1 MSQGIKA
8 YRREKG
14 PGKRKGGIGSELALV
29 VAQIRPETTASVREE
44 IFCGIEQ
51 MCWLENRQITRSAKV
66 MAEAER
72 AERAAKTARLKSL
85 RMATQSDL
93 RFSFPEELDCSL
105 LIAALTQGDS
115 SADRDR
121 RISGVSKTGS
131 RCQIF

>member
-1 MSQGIKA
+1 MKA

-14 PGKRKGGIGSELALV
+14 SAKRKGGIGSELALV
-29 VAQIRPETTASVREE
+29 VAEIRPGTTASVREE

-51 MCWLENRQITRSAKV
+51 MSWLENRQITRSAKV

-72 AERAAKTARLKSL
+72 AERAAKTARLRSL

-121 RISGVSKTGS
+121 RIRV
-131 RCQIF
+131 